1 MGASIDPGGVTKA
14 GKAAQHIAD
23 TMVKPAHGDLGSAR
37 KDEGSGHLSGFTC
50 KASLDSVLDDW
61 EPTTSGL
68 QDNVHATGGKLISTS
83 NTYVTHDNAAVDLFK
98 YVPPVYDNHHPMP
111 R

>member
-1 MGASIDPGGVTKA
+1 MTKA

-23 TMVKPAHGDLGSAR
+23 TMLKPAHGELGSAQ
-37 KDEGSGHLSGFTC
+37 KDEGGAHLDGFSS
-50 KASLDSVLDDW
+50 KASLDTVIDIW
-61 EPTTSGL
+61 QPTTSGL
-68 QDNVHATGGKLISTS
+68 QDNVHGTGGKLLSTS
-83 NTYVTHDNAAVDLFK
+83 NTYVSTDNAAVDLFN